1 MKCGCVIDKY
11 DIKYSVV
18 AFMGQ
23 NKNPTRVRWIA
34 VYSKERGT

>member
-1 MKCGCVIDKY
+1 MKSGCVIDTNN
-11 DIKYSVV
+11 IKYSVV
-18 AFMGQ
+18 ASMGQ